1 MPAQSTVHASRADR
15 PAATKVSK
23 VHEVKK
29 DPKRTDRM
37 VTVEKTQE
45 NI

>member
-15 PAATKVSK
+15 AATKVSK

-37 VTVEKTQE
+37 VTVEKRQE